1 MNTPSIFRTDNLQIV
16 QNNLKDLLNG
26 CRDFENEH
34 IIESPRSVGDA
45 VQQVLAKKMAS
56 CFPDGII
63 RKFQGDFARRAMP
76 DVAFE
81 DADGNYFAVDIKTHN
96 ESTDFNMPNLTSV
109 ERLSRFYEDAGNYFV
124 IVLAEYRP
132 NGPGIAFDNV
142 RFFPIEHLKWDCLT
156 IGALGW
162 GQVQIA
168 DARRVDIDRRQ
179 SRKDWMIELCN
190 RLNAFYPK
198 EIDKIKRRMDRFSQV
213 RIFWNNRSDF

>member
-1 MNTPSIFRTDNLQIV
+1 MNAPSIVRTDNLQIV
-16 QNNLKDLLNG
+16 QQNLKDLLNE

-45 VQQVLAKKMAS
+45 VQQVLAKQMAS

-63 RKFQGDFARRAMP
+63 RNFQGDFARRAME

-81 DADGNYFAVDIKTHN
+81 DADGNHFAVDVKTHN

-109 ERLSRFYEDAGNYFV
+109 ERLSQFYENDRNYFV

-132 NGPGIAFDNV
+132 NGPSIAFDNV
-142 RFFPIEHLKWDCLT
+142 RFFPNEHLKWDCLT

-179 SRKDWMIELCN
+179 NRKDWMIELCN
-190 RLNAFYPK
+190 RLNAFYPR
-198 EIDKIKRRMDRFSQV
+198 EIDKIKRRMDRFAQV
-213 RIFWNNRSDF
+213 RTFWNNRSDF